1 MRGWVGIAGATL
13 LLAGCGGGADPAVE
27 ACASAAAQQL
37 QGRDFALDRDD
48 MAAKLTREGERGEI
62 NSTVWFNRG
71 LPNEI
76 QQTFTCVV
84 QYDPAQPGAAPAVT
98 SLQFQW

>member
-1 MRGWVGIAGATL
+1 MRVLTGIAGATL
-13 LLAGCGGGADPAVE
+13 LLGGCGGGADPAVE
-27 ACASAAAQQL
+27 ACAAAASEQL
-37 QGRDFALDRDD
+37 QGRDFVLDRKD
-48 MAAKLTREGERGEI
+48 MAAKLTRNGDRGEI
-62 NSTVWFNRG
+62 NSSVLFNQG

-84 QYDPAQPGAAPAVT
+84 QYDATQPGAGPAVT